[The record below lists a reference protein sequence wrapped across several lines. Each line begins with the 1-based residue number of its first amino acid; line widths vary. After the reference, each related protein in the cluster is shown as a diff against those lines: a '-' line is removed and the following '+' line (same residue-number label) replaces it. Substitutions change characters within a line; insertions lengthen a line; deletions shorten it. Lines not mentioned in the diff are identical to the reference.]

1 MAAQTTGRKK
11 RQYSDKDK
19 AAALVALEANGGNVL
34 KTSQALNIPRQ
45 TLINW
50 NNGSHLT
57 DDVPKIGQE
66 KRRGVLEQL
75 IDEQHA
81 ILALLPGKRG
91 DASYQ
96 QLMTALAISI
106 DKSQL
111 LQGADTA
118 IVSVRMYET
127 VSPDD
132 WDDDGGDDAGDE

>member
-1 MAAQTTGRKK
+1 MAQTTGRKK
-11 RQYSDKDK
+11 RQYTDKDK
-19 AAALVALEANGGNVL
+19 AAALVALEANGGNAV
-34 KTSQALNIPRQ
+34 KTARDLGIPRQ
-45 TLINW
+45 TLLHW
-50 NNGSHLT
+50 NSGAHVST
-57 DDVPKIGQE
+57 DVPIIGQE

-75 IDEQHA
+75 VDEQHA
-81 ILALLPGKRG
+81 ILALLPSKRG

-132 WDDDGGDDAGDE
+132 WDTDGGDDAGDE